1 MRFCIPLDSG
11 VSSQSRSDR
20 EVRSPGLA
28 VIVSISM
35 RLPASLL
42 STRLSHNAKDGE
54 ELKKTSTDPN
64 VSFVEITG
72 RILGG
77 VIHAVGL
84 LPNVET
90 FSSSRETVTTDCGDD
105 TVELFFSGGVW

>member
-1 MRFCIPLDSG
+1 MRFCVPLDSG

-77 VIHAVGL
+77 V
-84 LPNVET
+84 ET